1 MDIQAIQERL
11 QKFADER
18 QWEQYH
24 TPKNLVMGLCGE
36 VGELIEHFQWL
47 TAEESKSITH
57 DEPTM
62 EKVREE
68 LADVQIYLL
77 RLADKLNID
86 MENAIWD
93 KIKKNE
99 SKYPAHLVKGSAKKY
114 TEY

>member
-1 MDIQAIQERL
+1 MDIEAIQERL

-18 QWEQYH
+18 NWEQFH

-47 TAEESKSITH
+47 TAEESVAVTH
-57 DEPTM
+57 NHNTM

-68 LADVQIYLL
+68 IADVQIYLL
-77 RLADKLNID
+77 RLADKLQID
-86 MENAIWD
+86 MESAIWE

-99 SKYPAHLVKGSAKKY
+99 DKYPPHLVKGSAKKY